1 MAGPLLSVELLKLPV
16 ALAVPISVYSVTEL
30 PLMAHQF
37 IEAMQS
43 DDHRCIRAGVQ
54 AAALNPGNFV
64 V

>member
-1 MAGPLLSVELLKLPV
+1 MAGPLSVELLKLPV
-16 ALAVPISVYSVTEL
+16 TLAALVSIHPVAEL

-37 IEAMQS
+37 IETVQS
-43 DDHRCIRAGVQ
+43 DDHRRIRAGVQ